1 MIFLFSDYSSELI
14 HFKTSDALTQYYS
27 LPDGQAVE
35 ISSEMISTPE
45 PLFNPETLLGADDTI
60 ASQEPIHK
68 LVNNA
73 FRRYHVYSRYS
84 LFVLIN
90 PITLSV
96 IHCAAANKFKT
107 VDVMEKYCS
116 VAFILMV
123 TL

>member
-1 MIFLFSDYSSELI
+1 MGNIVSSFVEAITYMIFFFLDYSSELI

-27 LPDGQAVE
+27 LPDGQVVE

-73 FRRYHVYSRYS
+73 FRRYHV
-84 LFVLIN
+84 
-90 PITLSV
+90 
-96 IHCAAANKFKT
+96 
-107 VDVMEKYCS
+107 
-116 VAFILMV
+116 
-123 TL
+123 